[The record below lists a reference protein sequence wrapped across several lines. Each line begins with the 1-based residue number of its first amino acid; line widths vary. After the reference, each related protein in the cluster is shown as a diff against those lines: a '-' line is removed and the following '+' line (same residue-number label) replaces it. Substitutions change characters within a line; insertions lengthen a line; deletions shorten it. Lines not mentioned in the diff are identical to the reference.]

1 MQAEV
6 LRKELLKEIEYIK
19 DLNLRKMFNSSVNS
33 ITKIQPKQL
42 KNESEEVQNL
52 YKEYT
57 KFYALLLELYSKWV
71 KEVDPIHSEKIL
83 QVVGTYLDVTKEA
96 IRLNLTT
103 AFKKLKHQQLKQVLK
118 DCKEIINETT
128 REVKEI

>member
-57 KFYALLLELYSKWV
+57 KFYALLLELYSK
-71 KEVDPIHSEKIL
+71 
-83 QVVGTYLDVTKEA
+83 
-96 IRLNLTT
+96 
-103 AFKKLKHQQLKQVLK
+103 
-118 DCKEIINETT
+118 
-128 REVKEI
+128 

>member
-1 MQAEV
+1 M
-6 LRKELLKEIEYIK
+6 
-19 DLNLRKMFNSSVNS
+19 
-33 ITKIQPKQL
+33 
-42 KNESEEVQNL
+42 
-52 YKEYT
+52 
-57 KFYALLLELYSKWV
+57 
-71 KEVDPIHSEKIL
+71 DPIHSEKIL